1 MALHGRGRHRLAPT
15 RLEVRDPLGLRVRAI
30 ESDEPGELLVLPRI
44 EPVVA
49 AGSGAGG
56 TRASTLAG
64 LESGT
69 AMNQI
74 DARAIELEVDGLRAY
89 RDGSPAS
96 RIHWPAVART
106 GELIERNL
114 VSGADAAPLVVLD
127 STQPDSPAALDA
139 AVRAAASLCVHL
151 AANGGCAALL
161 PDERRPTEIER
172 DMRSWPQVHA
182 RLALVE
188 PSERAA
194 DAAADAALGRGLPGQ
209 RPRRGPAP
217 RRPSAAARERVSW
230 SRPQSTWKGAAA
242 FTVAGCV
249 GRRVG
254 RAGRRAG
261 GAGGVS
267 DRHGPRRL
275 DRDRP
280 APPPRRSRAVEPA
293 REAPAGYEIAVFG
306 LLGLFVA
313 AQWARLMIDP
323 PLGRMFAAL
332 AAICLGGWVLR
343 EIATRGDGRRRA
355 RLAAWAAALVTVL
368 GALVIAGL
376 AGEAARCPSTGASS
390 ATGSAP
396 ASPRSRRSTSRTAAP
411 SRTSG

>member
-1 MALHGRGRHRLAPT
+1 MAAAMPGAPTAAILGAALALAGLGFGLPSLVVAGLGMAGLAGLAVAWVELALPRQLVRLPCPARVVEDEPFELRVRAAGGYLPPPGGELSDTVLSEPLPIGPGWRGSIDEEVALHGRGRHRLAPT

-30 ESDEPGELLVLPRI
+30 ESDDPGELLVLPRI

-56 TRASTLAG
+56 TRASSLAG

-127 STQPDSPAALDA
+127 STQPDSPAALDS

-161 PDERRPTEIER
+161 PDARRPTEIEP

-188 PSERAA
+188 PSGAPPTLLRTLRSGEIYLVSARARA
-194 DAAADAALGRGLPGQ
+194 GTPAALRGGSGARFLVT
-209 RPRRGPAP
+209 PA
-217 RRPSAAARERVSW
+217 SA
-230 SRPQSTWKGAAA
+230 WKGAAV

-254 RAGRRAG
+254 RVGRRAVG
-261 GAGGVS
+261 
-267 DRHGPRRL
+267 
-275 DRDRP
+275 
-280 APPPRRSRAVEPA
+280 RAA
-293 REAPAGYEIAVFG
+293 
-306 LLGLFVA
+306 
-313 AQWARLMIDP
+313 
-323 PLGRMFAAL
+323 
-332 AAICLGGWVLR
+332 
-343 EIATRGDGRRRA
+343 
-355 RLAAWAAALVTVL
+355 
-368 GALVIAGL
+368 
-376 AGEAARCPSTGASS
+376 
-390 ATGSAP
+390 
-396 ASPRSRRSTSRTAAP
+396 
-411 SRTSG
+411 

>member
-1 MALHGRGRHRLAPT
+1 MLAEPLPIGPGWRGSIDEEVALHGRGRHRLAPT

-69 AMNQI
+69 AMNQV

-127 STQPDSPAALDA
+127 STKPDSPAALDA

-161 PDERRPTEIER
+161 PDERRPTEIEP

-188 PSERAA
+188 PSSAPPTLLRTLRSGEIYLVSARGRAGTPA
-194 DAAADAALGRGLPGQ
+194 TLRGGSGARFLVTPAA
-209 RPRRGPAP
+209 
-217 RRPSAAARERVSW
+217 
-230 SRPQSTWKGAAA
+230 TWKGAAA

-254 RAGRRAG
+254 RVGRRPVG
-261 GAGGVS
+261 
-267 DRHGPRRL
+267 
-275 DRDRP
+275 
-280 APPPRRSRAVEPA
+280 RAA
-293 REAPAGYEIAVFG
+293 
-306 LLGLFVA
+306 
-313 AQWARLMIDP
+313 
-323 PLGRMFAAL
+323 
-332 AAICLGGWVLR
+332 
-343 EIATRGDGRRRA
+343 
-355 RLAAWAAALVTVL
+355 
-368 GALVIAGL
+368 
-376 AGEAARCPSTGASS
+376 
-390 ATGSAP
+390 
-396 ASPRSRRSTSRTAAP
+396 
-411 SRTSG
+411 